1 MYVCLKL
8 SVSQKFRCKSNLYK
22 ICRNSSNGKKL
33 DTMNKFVNIVQVEH
47 YEKYRSNVRLVSS
60 VKIRQN
66 MKHRSIIFESP
77 IY

>member
-1 MYVCLKL
+1 
-8 SVSQKFRCKSNLYK
+8 
-22 ICRNSSNGKKL
+22 
-33 DTMNKFVNIVQVEH
+33 MNKFVNIVQVEH